1 MQSVDYEDGY
11 EHGYEHEHE
20 HEDGCEDGCEIDVQV
35 DEQFAGAVDE
45 ASLEA
50 VAAAVLQRSDVTS
63 AALAIVITD
72 DATVQTL
79 NRDYRGVDAPTDVLS
94 FASQEDEVADAA
106 EGGDLPPELAALLAR
121 SLGDVIIAYPYA
133 AHQAQQFGVT
143 PAAELCLLTAH
154 GVLHLLGYDHATPEE
169 EAAMWAIQEEVLAG
183 FGLHGLSHRRY
194 EE

>member
-1 MQSVDYEDGY
+1 MQSVEYEI
-11 EHGYEHEHE
+11 E
-20 HEDGCEDGCEIDVQV
+20 VQV
-35 DEQFAGAVDE
+35 DEPFADSVDV

-50 VAAAVLQRSDVTS
+50 VAAAVLQRNGVIS

-79 NRDYRGVDAPTDVLS
+79 NCDYRGVDTPTDVLS
-94 FASQEDEVADAA
+94 FASQDDDETADAG
-106 EGGDLPPELAALLAR
+106 ELGELPPELAALLAR

-133 AHQAQQFGVT
+133 AHQAHRFGVT
-143 PAAELCLLTAH
+143 PAAELCLLVAH

-169 EAAMWAIQEEVLAG
+169 EAAMWMIQEEVLAG
-183 FGLHGLSHRRY
+183 FGQQGLSHRHY

>member
-1 MQSVDYEDGY
+1 MQPVDYEI
-11 EHGYEHEHE
+11 E
-20 HEDGCEDGCEIDVQV
+20 VQV

-45 ASLEA
+45 SSLEA
-50 VAAAVLQRSDVTS
+50 IAAAVLQRSGVTS

-72 DATVQTL
+72 DATVQAL
-79 NRDYRGVDAPTDVLS
+79 NRDYRGVDAATDVLS
-94 FASQEDEVADAA
+94 FASQEEDETEEAA
-106 EGGDLPPELAALLAR
+106 QRGDLPPELAALLAR

-143 PAAELCLLTAH
+143 SAAELCLLTAH
-154 GVLHLLGYDHATPEE
+154 GVLHLLGYDHATPED

-183 FGLHGLSHRRY
+183 FGLQGLSQRRY